1 MGFIRQT
8 GVTYCDPD
16 HAYNTFIL
24 FTGADSVTRLIDLN
38 GSVVQKWP
46 FPGLP
51 ARVLDPGLVGGQKG
65 NVLLQL
71 SASDDPRGGIFGN
84 RTIGRLDWGGKRI
97 WEWGSEAPGGAARQ
111 NHDWELLPNGNWLV
125 LVTVLRVVADLGPE
139 VIGDQNL
146 VEVSPDGRIVWGW
159 SSGDHISELGLSE
172 HGLSL
177 LREVVSR
184 DPNDPWGPLE
194 MNSASTLGQ
203 NRWYEENMERS
214 SLFHPDN
221 IIISFR
227 KANIVAI
234 IDKSSG
240 HLVWRLGPYFEEKSG
255 DEHKRILR
263 HNVPRPLDQIS
274 GQHNPH
280 IIPKCLPGA
289 GNVLLFDCQ
298 GGAGY
303 PPASLGKYA
312 GSRILEINPITK
324 EIVWQYTAEDSGLPP
339 WTFFS
344 SFVSNAQRLP
354 NGNTLITEGMQG
366 RLFQVTPE
374 GKVAWEYYSPS
385 IGYGA
390 TGAPASSKPHGQ
402 EVDRVASTPLVYRS
416 QAVPNDWIPDNV
428 KEAAVERVHANKTPN
443 LVSTSVNEGGNTR
456 SLDITSFIRGQLN
469 RWWI

>member
-8 GVTYCDPD
+8 GVTFRDLDY
-16 HAYNTFIL
+16 AYDTFIL
-24 FTGADSVTRLIDLN
+24 FTGADSVTRLIDLD
-38 GSVVQKWP
+38 GSVVQEWP

-51 ARVLDPGLVGGQKG
+51 ARVLDPSLVGGQKG

-84 RTIGRLDWGGKRI
+84 RTIGRLDWDGKRI
-97 WEWGSEAPGGAARQ
+97 WEWGTEAPGGAARQ
-111 NHDWELLPNGNWLV
+111 NHDWELLPNGNLLV
-125 LVTVLRVVADLGPE
+125 LVTVLRVVAQLSPE
-139 VIGDQNL
+139 VIGDQNI
-146 VEVSPDGRIVWGW
+146 VEVSPDGKIIWHW

-177 LREVVSR
+177 LREVV

-203 NRWYEENMERS
+203 NRWYEENTEKS
-214 SLFHPDN
+214 AIFHPDN

-227 KANIVAI
+227 KANVVAI

-240 HLVWRLGPYFEEKSG
+240 HLVWRLGPYFEEKPG

-280 IIPKCLPGA
+280 IIPKGLPGA

-312 GSRILEINPITK
+312 GSRILEINPVTK
-324 EIVWQYTAEDSGLPP
+324 DIVWQYTAEDSGLPP

-366 RLFQVTPE
+366 RLFQVTPD
-374 GKVAWEYYSPS
+374 GKVVWEYYSPS
-385 IGYGA
+385 IGYEV
-390 TGAPASSKPHGQ
+390 TGSSASSEPHGQ
-402 EVDRVASTPLVYRS
+402 EGGRVTSTTLVYRS
-416 QAVPNDWIPDNV
+416 QAVPHNWIPRDSLLTPDLN
-428 KEAAVERVHANKTPN
+428 HAEFGSK
-443 LVSTSVNEGGNTR
+443 S
-456 SLDITSFIRGQLN
+456 
-469 RWWI
+469 